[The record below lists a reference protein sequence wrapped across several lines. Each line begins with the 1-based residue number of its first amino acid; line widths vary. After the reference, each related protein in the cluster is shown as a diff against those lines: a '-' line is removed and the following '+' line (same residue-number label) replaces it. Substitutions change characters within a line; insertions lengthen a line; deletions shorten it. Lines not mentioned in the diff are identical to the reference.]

1 MARGITEQD
10 VLEAADALLT
20 RGERPTIE
28 RVRQEIGSG
37 SPNTVNRHLDTWWA
51 SLANR
56 IRGKNSAA
64 LPASLLELCQRLYEG
79 VKTQAV
85 DEAKA
90 IAAAS
95 EQSQKE
101 DRANVERMVQA
112 VESEKTA
119 IAATVEKLREDLRVL
134 GIRNEMLVADRARL
148 TSELDAARRKDE
160 DQSRRVAGLVAEL
173 EKATASHKAEAAKIR
188 EQWQGN
194 ETRWLKEI
202 EHLRED
208 AKRQRADSETRV
220 KVLGQ
225 KVAGLEKSLA
235 LAERER
241 IVLLSDLEK
250 RDAQLGKER
259 ETRIAAESTLGTT
272 KALVKQLLKSNSQAR
287 RRSEKTP
294 ATARRPAGPG
304 RTKAAVPVV

>member
-1 MARGITEQD
+1 MARGISEGD
-10 VLEAADALLT
+10 VFEAADQLLA

-37 SPNTVNRHLDTWWA
+37 SPNTVNRHLDAWWT

-56 IRGKNSAA
+56 IQGKNGAA

-79 VKTQAV
+79 VRTQAV

-112 VESEKTA
+112 VESEKAA
-119 IAATVEKLREDLRVL
+119 IAATVEKLREDLKVL

-148 TSELDAARRKDE
+148 TSELDAVRKNDE
-160 DQSRRVAGLVAEL
+160 DQRRRIAGFIAEL
-173 EKATASHKAEAAKIR
+173 EKAGASHRDEAAKIR

-194 ETRWLKEI
+194 EARWLKEI
-202 EHLRED
+202 DHLRDD
-208 AKRQRADSETRV
+208 AKRQRADSETRA
-220 KVLGQ
+220 KALGQ
-225 KVAGLEKSLA
+225 KVAELEKSLGSA
-235 LAERER
+235 QRER
-241 IVLLSDLEK
+241 IVLLSDLGK
-250 RDAQLGKER
+250 RETQLGKER
-259 ETRIAAESTLGTT
+259 ETRVAAESALGTT
-272 KALVKQLLKSNSQAR
+272 KALLKELQRFNSQAR
-287 RRSEKTP
+287 RRTDKP
-294 ATARRPAGPG
+294 LAAARRAARP
-304 RTKAAVPVV
+304 KA

>member
-10 VLEAADALLT
+10 VLEAADALLM

-28 RVRQEIGSG
+28 RVRQELGRG
-37 SPNTVNRHLDTWWA
+37 SPNTVNRHLDSWWA

-56 IRGKNSAA
+56 IQGKNGTA
-64 LPASLLELCQRLYEG
+64 LPASLLELCHRLYEG

-85 DEAKA
+85 DEAKT

-95 EQSQKE
+95 EASQRE

-112 VESEKTA
+112 VESEKAA
-119 IAATVEKLREDLRVL
+119 IAATVEKLREDLKVL

-148 TSELDAARRKDE
+148 TSELDAARNDDE
-160 DQSRRVAGLVAEL
+160 DQRRRIAGLVAEL
-173 EKATASHKAEAAKIR
+173 EKAGASHRAEASKIR

-202 EHLRED
+202 DHLRDD
-208 AKRQRADSETRV
+208 AKRQRAENESRA

-225 KVAGLEKSLA
+225 KLADLEKSLG
-235 LAERER
+235 LARRER
-241 IVLLSDLEK
+241 IALLSDLGK
-250 RDAQLGKER
+250 RDTQLAKER
-259 ETRIAAESTLGTT
+259 EARVGAESALGTM
-272 KALVKQLLKSNSQAR
+272 KALVKELQRSNSQSRRRADKPHARAR
-287 RRSEKTP
+287 R
-294 ATARRPAGPG
+294 AARP
-304 RTKAAVPVV
+304 KA